1 MRGPTFFVFDPTQRN
16 TCAPLMGAG
25 FRRSLSRTSGK
36 RMTMVQAT
44 DSDTTTPTTCA
55 RSLVRR
61 PNRRRALTHGSRSRP
76 ARPARSDIA
85 RSASVTPNATLTGQT
100 GNPEDREG
108 QDRRR
113 AQDSRARLGPIRYL
127 ATLIS
132 AGDQDVLRYSSSS
145 SPRSSIRPQSS
156 CCSRRH
162 TDRGLRSPRYSLR
175 RLVAL
180 GDEPA

>member
-1 MRGPTFFVFDPTQRN
+1 MRGPTFFLFDPTQRN
-16 TCAPLMGAG
+16 TCALLMGGG

-113 AQDSRARLGPIRYL
+113 AQDGRARLGPDPV
-127 ATLIS
+127 S
-132 AGDQDVLRYSSSS
+132 GDIDQRRRPGRPPVFHPGRRRA
-145 SPRSSIRPQSS
+145 PRS
-156 CCSRRH
+156 
-162 TDRGLRSPRYSLR
+162 GRSP
-175 RLVAL
+175 VAAR
-180 GDEPA
+180 GDTLTWLALTTVFPASTGCAR